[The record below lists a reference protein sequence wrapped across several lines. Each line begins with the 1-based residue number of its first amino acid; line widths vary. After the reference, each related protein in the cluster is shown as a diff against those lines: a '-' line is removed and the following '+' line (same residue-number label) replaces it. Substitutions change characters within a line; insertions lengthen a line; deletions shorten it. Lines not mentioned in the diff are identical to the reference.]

1 MVRLGKIFLL
11 NCLAIHVIA
20 LDVIKPLYI
29 PSYEHTSV
37 KCLIYKSI
45 PRRSS

>member
-20 LDVIKPLYI
+20 LDVIKPLTETHVCQM
-29 PSYEHTSV
+29 SN
-37 KCLIYKSI
+37 L
-45 PRRSS
+45 